1 MKITP
6 GIRSTAIIEFEPVE
20 RRLLGGLFSDAAEL
34 LDDDAEIEADELAK
48 LVGMSSGERPTDPAV
63 LRLLPD
69 VDADDAERASAFRR
83 LTERDIRES
92 KLANLRTALFTLS
105 RSSRTELTED
115 QTRSWATAL
124 GDVRLILATRLGIAT
139 DADLE
144 DLLETIDEQP
154 ESTVMTVHVYE
165 LLTWAQDR
173 ITSILLETL
182 SDLGEDDE
190 DDDHDFGN
198 ERPQQ

>member
-6 GIRSTAIIEFEPVE
+6 GIRSTAIIELEPVE
-20 RRLLGGLFSDAAEL
+20 RRILSGLFSDAAEL
-34 LDDDAEIEADELAK
+34 LDDGAETEADELAK
-48 LVGMSSGERPTDPAV
+48 LVGMSSGKRPTDPAV

-69 VDADDAERASAFRR
+69 VDAEDAERAAEFRR

-92 KLANLRTALFTLS
+92 KLANLRTLS
-105 RSSRTELTED
+105 RSGRTELTEE
-115 QTRSWATAL
+115 QARSWATAL

-144 DLLETIDEQP
+144 HLLETIDEQP

-182 SDLGEDDE
+182 PDLGEDDE
-190 DDDHDFGN
+190 DGDNDLGN
-198 ERPQQ
+198 EGPQH

>member
-6 GIRSTAIIEFEPVE
+6 SARFTAIVEVEPVE
-20 RRLLGGLFSDAAEL
+20 RRLLAGLFSDAAEL
-34 LDDDAEIEADELAK
+34 LGGDNSETEADELAK

-69 VDADDAERASAFRR
+69 VDAEDPEHAEEFRR

-92 KLANLRTALFTLS
+92 KLANFRTALFTLD
-105 RSSRTELTED
+105 RSGRAELTED
-115 QTRSWATAL
+115 QARAWATAL

-139 DADLE
+139 ESDLE
-144 DLLETIDEQP
+144 NLLETLDQQP
-154 ESTVMTVHVYE
+154 ESTAMTVNVYE

-173 ITSILLETL
+173 ITTILLEAL
-182 SDLGEDDE
+182 PDLGEDYEAGGNDL
-190 DDDHDFGN
+190 GN
-198 ERPQQ
+198 EGP

>member
-6 GIRSTAIIEFEPVE
+6 SARFTAIVEVEPVE
-20 RRLLGGLFSDAAEL
+20 RRLLAGLFSDAAEL
-34 LDDDAEIEADELAK
+34 LGGDDSETEADELAK

-69 VDADDAERASAFRR
+69 VDAEDPEHAEEFRR

-92 KLANLRTALFTLS
+92 KLANFRTALFTLD
-105 RSSRTELTED
+105 RSGRAELTEE
-115 QTRSWATAL
+115 QARAWATAL

-139 DADLE
+139 ESDLE
-144 DLLETIDEQP
+144 NLLETLDQQP
-154 ESTVMTVHVYE
+154 ESTVMTVNVYE

-173 ITSILLETL
+173 ITTILLEAL
-182 SDLGEDDE
+182 PDLGEDDE
-190 DDDHDFGN
+190 AGGNDLGN
-198 ERPQQ
+198 EGP

>member
-6 GIRSTAIIEFEPVE
+6 SVRYTAIVEVEPVE
-20 RRLLGGLFSDAAEL
+20 RRLLAGLFSDAAEL
-34 LDDDAEIEADELAK
+34 LGGDDAETEADELAK

-69 VDADDAERASAFRR
+69 VDAEDPEHAAEFRR

-92 KLANLRTALFTLS
+92 KLANFRTALFTLD
-105 RSSRTELTED
+105 RSGRAELTEE
-115 QTRSWATAL
+115 QARAWATAL

-139 DADLE
+139 ESDLE
-144 DLLETIDEQP
+144 NLLETLDEQP
-154 ESTVMTVHVYE
+154 ESTVMTVNVYE

-173 ITSILLETL
+173 ITTILLEAL
-182 SDLGEDDE
+182 PDLGEDDE
-190 DDDHDFGN
+190 AGGNDLGN
-198 ERPQQ
+198 EGP

>member
-6 GIRSTAIIEFEPVE
+6 SARFTAIVEVEPVE
-20 RRLLGGLFSDAAEL
+20 RRLLAGLFSDAAEL
-34 LDDDAEIEADELAK
+34 LGGDNSETEADELAK

-69 VDADDAERASAFRR
+69 VDAEDSERATEFRR

-92 KLANLRTALFTLS
+92 KLANFRTALFTLD
-105 RSSRTELTED
+105 RSGRAELTEE
-115 QTRSWATAL
+115 QARAWATAL

-139 DADLE
+139 ESDLE
-144 DLLETIDEQP
+144 NLLETLDEQP
-154 ESTVMTVHVYE
+154 ESTVMTVNVYE

-173 ITSILLETL
+173 ITTILLEAL
-182 SDLGEDDE
+182 PDLGEDDE
-190 DDDHDFGN
+190 AGGNDLGN
-198 ERPQQ
+198 EGP

>member
-6 GIRSTAIIEFEPVE
+6 SARFTAIVEVEPVE
-20 RRLLGGLFSDAAEL
+20 RRLLAGLFSDAAEL
-34 LDDDAEIEADELAK
+34 LGGDNSETDADELAK

-69 VDADDAERASAFRR
+69 VDAEDSERATEFRR

-92 KLANLRTALFTLS
+92 KLANFRTALFTLD
-105 RSSRTELTED
+105 RSGRAELTEE
-115 QTRSWATAL
+115 QARAWATAL

-139 DADLE
+139 ESDLE
-144 DLLETIDEQP
+144 NLLETLDEQP
-154 ESTVMTVHVYE
+154 ESTVMTVNVYE

-173 ITSILLETL
+173 ITTILLEAL
-182 SDLGEDDE
+182 PDLGEDDE
-190 DDDHDFGN
+190 AGGNDLGN
-198 ERPQQ
+198 EGP

>member
-6 GIRSTAIIEFEPVE
+6 SARFTAIVEVEPVE
-20 RRLLGGLFSDAAEL
+20 RRLLAGLFSDAAEL
-34 LDDDAEIEADELAK
+34 LGGDDAETEADELAK

-69 VDADDAERASAFRR
+69 VDAEDPEHAEEFRR

-92 KLANLRTALFTLS
+92 KLANFRTALFTLD
-105 RSSRTELTED
+105 RSGRAELTED
-115 QTRSWATAL
+115 QARAWATAL

-139 DADLE
+139 ESDLE
-144 DLLETIDEQP
+144 NLLETLDQQP
-154 ESTVMTVHVYE
+154 ESTVMTVNVYE

-173 ITSILLETL
+173 ITTILLEAL
-182 SDLGEDDE
+182 PDLGEDDE
-190 DDDHDFGN
+190 AGGNDLGN
-198 ERPQQ
+198 EGP

>member
-6 GIRSTAIIEFEPVE
+6 SVRYTAIVEVEPVE
-20 RRLLGGLFSDAAEL
+20 RRLLAGLFSDAAEL
-34 LDDDAEIEADELAK
+34 LGGDDAETEADELAK

-69 VDADDAERASAFRR
+69 VDAEDPEHAAEFRR

-92 KLANLRTALFTLS
+92 KLANFRTALFTLD
-105 RSSRTELTED
+105 RSGRAELTED
-115 QTRSWATAL
+115 QARAWATAL

-139 DADLE
+139 ESDLE
-144 DLLETIDEQP
+144 NLLETLDQQP
-154 ESTVMTVHVYE
+154 ESTVMTVNVYE

-173 ITSILLETL
+173 ITTILLEAL
-182 SDLGEDDE
+182 PDLGEDDE
-190 DDDHDFGN
+190 AGGNDLGN
-198 ERPQQ
+198 EGP

>member
-6 GIRSTAIIEFEPVE
+6 SARFTAIVEVEPVE
-20 RRLLGGLFSDAAEL
+20 RRLLAGLFSDAAEL
-34 LDDDAEIEADELAK
+34 LGGDDAETEADELAK

-69 VDADDAERASAFRR
+69 VDAEDSERATEFRR

-92 KLANLRTALFTLS
+92 KLANFRTALFTLD
-105 RSSRTELTED
+105 RSGRAELTEE
-115 QTRSWATAL
+115 QARAWATAL

-139 DADLE
+139 ESDLE
-144 DLLETIDEQP
+144 NLLETLDEQP
-154 ESTVMTVHVYE
+154 ESTVMTVNVYE

-173 ITSILLETL
+173 ITTILLEAL
-182 SDLGEDDE
+182 PDLGEDDE
-190 DDDHDFGN
+190 AGGNDLGN
-198 ERPQQ
+198 EGP

>member
-6 GIRSTAIIEFEPVE
+6 SARFTAIVEVEPVE
-20 RRLLGGLFSDAAEL
+20 RRLLAGLFSDAAEL
-34 LDDDAEIEADELAK
+34 LGGDDAETETDELAK

-69 VDADDAERASAFRR
+69 VDAEDSERATEFRR

-92 KLANLRTALFTLS
+92 KLANFRTALFTLD
-105 RSSRTELTED
+105 RSGRAELTEE
-115 QTRSWATAL
+115 QARAWATAL

-139 DADLE
+139 ESDLE
-144 DLLETIDEQP
+144 NLLETLDEQP
-154 ESTVMTVHVYE
+154 ESTVMTVNVYE

-173 ITSILLETL
+173 ITTILLEAL
-182 SDLGEDDE
+182 PDLGEDDE
-190 DDDHDFGN
+190 AGGNDLGN
-198 ERPQQ
+198 EGP

>member
-6 GIRSTAIIEFEPVE
+6 GIRSTAIIECEPVE
-20 RRLLGGLFSDAAEL
+20 RRILSGLFSDAAEL
-34 LDDDAEIEADELAK
+34 LDDGAETEADELAK

-69 VDADDAERASAFRR
+69 VDAEDAERAAEFRR

-105 RSSRTELTED
+105 RSGRTELTEE

-144 DLLETIDEQP
+144 HLLETIDEQP

-182 SDLGEDDE
+182 PDLGEDDE
-190 DDDHDFGN
+190 DGDNDLGN
-198 ERPQQ
+198 EGPQH

>member
-6 GIRSTAIIEFEPVE
+6 SARFTAIVEVEPVE
-20 RRLLGGLFSDAAEL
+20 RRLLAGLFSDAAEL
-34 LDDDAEIEADELAK
+34 LGGDDAETEADELAK

-69 VDADDAERASAFRR
+69 VDAEDSERATEFRR

-92 KLANLRTALFTLS
+92 KLANFRTALFTLD
-105 RSSRTELTED
+105 RSGRAELTDE
-115 QTRSWATAL
+115 QARAWATAL

-139 DADLE
+139 ESDLE
-144 DLLETIDEQP
+144 NLLETLDEQP
-154 ESTVMTVHVYE
+154 ESTVMTVNVYE

-173 ITSILLETL
+173 ITTILLEAL
-182 SDLGEDDE
+182 PDLGEDDE
-190 DDDHDFGN
+190 AGGNDLGN
-198 ERPQQ
+198 EGP

>member
-6 GIRSTAIIEFEPVE
+6 SARFTAIVEVEPVE
-20 RRLLGGLFSDAAEL
+20 RRLLAGLFSDAAEL
-34 LDDDAEIEADELAK
+34 LGGDDAETETDELAK

-69 VDADDAERASAFRR
+69 VDAEDSERATEFRR

-92 KLANLRTALFTLS
+92 KLANFRTALFTLD
-105 RSSRTELTED
+105 RSGRAELTEE
-115 QTRSWATAL
+115 QARAWATAL

-139 DADLE
+139 ESDLE
-144 DLLETIDEQP
+144 NLLETLDEQP
-154 ESTVMTVHVYE
+154 ESTVMTVNVYE

-173 ITSILLETL
+173 ITTILLEAL
-182 SDLGEDDE
+182 PDLGEDDKAGGN
-190 DDDHDFGN
+190 DLGN
-198 ERPQQ
+198 EGP

>member
-6 GIRSTAIIEFEPVE
+6 SARFTAIVEVEPVE
-20 RRLLGGLFSDAAEL
+20 RRLLAGLFSDAAEL
-34 LDDDAEIEADELAK
+34 LGGDDAETEADELAI

-69 VDADDAERASAFRR
+69 VDAEDSERATEFRR

-92 KLANLRTALFTLS
+92 KLANFRTALFTLD
-105 RSSRTELTED
+105 RSGRAELTEE
-115 QTRSWATAL
+115 QARAWATAL

-139 DADLE
+139 ESDLE
-144 DLLETIDEQP
+144 NLLETLDEQP
-154 ESTVMTVHVYE
+154 ESTVMTVNVYE

-173 ITSILLETL
+173 ITTILLEAL
-182 SDLGEDDE
+182 PDLGEDDE
-190 DDDHDFGN
+190 AGGNDLGN
-198 ERPQQ
+198 EGP

>member
-6 GIRSTAIIEFEPVE
+6 SARFTAIVEVEPVE
-20 RRLLGGLFSDAAEL
+20 RRLLAGLFSDAAEL
-34 LDDDAEIEADELAK
+34 LGGDDSETEADELAK

-69 VDADDAERASAFRR
+69 VDADPEHAEEFRR

-92 KLANLRTALFTLS
+92 KLANFRTALFTLD
-105 RSSRTELTED
+105 RSGRAELTEE
-115 QTRSWATAL
+115 QARAWATAL

-139 DADLE
+139 ESDLE
-144 DLLETIDEQP
+144 NLLETLDQQP
-154 ESTVMTVHVYE
+154 ESTVMTVNVYE

-173 ITSILLETL
+173 ITTILLEAL
-182 SDLGEDDE
+182 PDLGEDDE
-190 DDDHDFGN
+190 AGGNDLGN
-198 ERPQQ
+198 EGP

>member
-6 GIRSTAIIEFEPVE
+6 GIRSTAIIELEPVE
-20 RRLLGGLFSDAAEL
+20 RRILSGLFSDAAEL
-34 LDDDAEIEADELAK
+34 LDDGAETEADELAK

-69 VDADDAERASAFRR
+69 VDAEDAERAAEFRR

-92 KLANLRTALFTLS
+92 KLANLRTLS
-105 RSSRTELTED
+105 RSGRTELTEE
-115 QTRSWATAL
+115 QARSWATAL

-144 DLLETIDEQP
+144 HLLETIDEQP

-182 SDLGEDDE
+182 PDLGEDDE
-190 DDDHDFGN
+190 DGDNDLGN
-198 ERPQQ
+198 EGPQH

>member
-69 VDADDAERASAFRR
+69 VDADDAERASEFRR

-190 DDDHDFGN
+190 DGDHDFGN
-198 ERPQQ
+198 EGPQQ

>member
-6 GIRSTAIIEFEPVE
+6 GIRSTAIIELEPVE

-34 LDDDAEIEADELAK
+34 LDDEAEIEEDELAK

-69 VDADDAERASAFRR
+69 VDADDAERASEFRR

-144 DLLETIDEQP
+144 HLLETIDEQP